1 MPEPIDTAA
10 ALRGLA
16 LPEPPHSG
24 WPRLVASIA
33 GERRQRQRRWILPLA
48 LAASLMLLMLRP
60 ATPPT
65 ESAPGGPSLAQAPVQ
80 INAGIGLAAL
90 QAESAR
96 LDAALFGQLD
106 SVDSAG
112 SAALRVQI
120 SDRVAWIDALLAGA
134 GSDEAR
140 LALWSERVLLLR
152 ELHRLQG
159 RDSWLL
165 AAATNESAT
174 PMVAL

>member
-1 MPEPIDTAA
+1 MSEPIDTGA

-16 LPEPPHSG
+16 LPAPPHSG
-24 WPRLVASIA
+24 WPRLAASIA
-33 GERRQRQRRWILPLA
+33 RERRQGRRWMLPLA
-48 LAASLMLLMLRP
+48 LAASLMLLLWRP
-60 ATPPT
+60 ASPPL
-65 ESAPGGPSLAQAPVQ
+65 GGATGEPSLAPAHEQ
-80 INAGIGLAAL
+80 IDASLGLAAL

-96 LDAALFGQLD
+96 LDAALFGHAD

-120 SDRVAWIDALLAGA
+120 SDRVAWIDALLAA
-134 GSDEAR
+134 ADSDAVR
-140 LALWSERVLLLR
+140 HALWSERVLLLR

-165 AAATNESAT
+165 AAAANESAT
-174 PMVAL
+174 PMVSL

>member
-16 LPEPPHSG
+16 LPEPPRSG
-24 WPRLVASIA
+24 WPRLAASIA
-33 GERRQRQRRWILPLA
+33 RERRQRQRRWVLPLA

-60 ATPPT
+60 ATPPP
-65 ESAPGGPSLAQAPVQ
+65 ASLPQAPLAEAAAEVA
-80 INAGIGLAAL
+80 AGHDLAAL

-96 LDAALFGQLD
+96 LDAALFGHAD

-112 SAALRVQI
+112 GAALRVQI
-120 SDRVAWIDALLAGA
+120 ADRVAWIDALLAGA
-134 GSDEAR
+134 GSDDAR

-165 AAATNESAT
+165 AAAANASAT
-174 PMVAL
+174 PMVSL